1 MFLVKSGPDPF
12 GQKHFRHRSVHV
24 LTIQLISFINCCL
37 SAAMS
42 ISVVSCLP
50 NVFQTLLYWLAVDFL
65 QCSPSIFC
73 SIVLLIFSRL
83 ASTHVHFRSVC
94 RPSSVT
100 YAQAILIAS
109 VSSCWNWSLLCPLC
123 DRFVCDTVFFK
134 YINRII
140 LLRQRF
146 SQASSR
152 KRGLQPPPRQLA
164 NAKLRP

>member
-42 ISVVSCLP
+42 ISVVRCLP
-50 NVFQTLLYWLAVDFL
+50 NAFQTLLYWLAVDFL

-123 DRFVCDTVFFK
+123 DRFVCDTVF
-134 YINRII
+134 
-140 LLRQRF
+140 
-146 SQASSR
+146 
-152 KRGLQPPPRQLA
+152 
-164 NAKLRP
+164 